1 MAAWNIGKV
10 VEIKQW
16 SNKLFSLYVES
27 DIEPFKA
34 GQFIKI
40 ALEIDGEVIGRPY
53 SLVNPPVSR
62 PLEFYCIEVPD
73 GPLTSRLTKLT
84 AGDKILVAPRAH
96 GFMIL
101 DEVPPARHLWLM
113 ATGTGVGPFLSIL
126 ATDQP
131 WQHFEQ
137 VVLVYAVRTLSELGY
152 QERIAQ
158 IAAKH
163 PGQFAFIPFL
173 SREPSDFALPGRIP
187 QAITDGR
194 LEARAGIAISTE
206 NSQIMLC
213 GNPQMVKDTNN
224 VLVERGLKKH
234 RRFDH
239 GQITAENYW

>member
-1 MAAWNIGKV
+1 MAAWKTGKV
-10 VEIKQW
+10 VKNEQW
-16 SNKLFSLYVES
+16 GKTLFSLYIEC

-34 GQFIKI
+34 GQFIKA
-40 ALEIDGEVIGRPY
+40 ALEVDGEVIGRPY
-53 SLVNPPVSR
+53 SLVNPPTSR
-62 PLEFYCIEVPD
+62 PLEFYCVEVPN
-73 GPLTSRLTKLT
+73 GPLTPRLSKLK
-84 AGDKILVAPRAH
+84 AGDGILVAPRAH
-96 GFMIL
+96 GFLIL
-101 DEVPPARHLWLM
+101 DEVPPARDLWMM

-131 WQHFEQ
+131 WQRFRQ
-137 VVLVYAVRTLSELGY
+137 VVLVYAVRTLSELNY

-158 IAAKH
+158 IAESH
-163 PGQFAFIPFL
+163 PGQFSFIPFF

-213 GNPQMVKDTNN
+213 GNPQMVKDTSN
-224 VLVERGLKKH
+224 VLVGRGLKKH